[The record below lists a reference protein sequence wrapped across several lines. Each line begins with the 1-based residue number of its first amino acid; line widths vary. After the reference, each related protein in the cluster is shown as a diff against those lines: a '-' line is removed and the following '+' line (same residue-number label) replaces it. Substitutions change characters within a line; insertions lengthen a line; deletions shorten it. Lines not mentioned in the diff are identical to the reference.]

1 MMYYELFLGHICVL
15 LTKKQQRNFV
25 IPNAV
30 ISLTKVYR
38 ASPLVLIVKQMDFL
52 IKYVSSVYI
61 TWSIQTDSYQQSD
74 LNFKVKHKT
83 IVTAF

>member
-30 ISLTKVYR
+30 ISLTKVYIHR
-38 ASPLVLIVKQMDFL
+38 AIPLVLIVR
-52 IKYVSSVYI
+52 
-61 TWSIQTDSYQQSD
+61 
-74 LNFKVKHKT
+74 
-83 IVTAF
+83 